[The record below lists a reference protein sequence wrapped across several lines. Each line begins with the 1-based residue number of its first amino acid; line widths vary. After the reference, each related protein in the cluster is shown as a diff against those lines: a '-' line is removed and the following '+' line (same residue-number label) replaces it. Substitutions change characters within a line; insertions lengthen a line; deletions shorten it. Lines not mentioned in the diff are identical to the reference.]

1 MSVRRALLAAA
12 LVLPVLLPAQAV
24 ERKPVRL
31 VLSITVDQL
40 RGDYLDKFSR
50 DFTGGFARL
59 LREGVYYP
67 NGRQDHA
74 VTETAPGHSTIMSGR
89 SPASTGIIAND
100 VGVPDPAS
108 PLLGSTATGASPWR
122 FRGTTLADWMKVRDS
137 ATRILSISRKDR
149 SAILPV
155 GRQVA
160 PIYWYSQG
168 KWTTSKYY
176 ADTLPSWLKAWNA
189 RDPIKALAGTSWQ
202 LSRDA
207 SAYPEPDDRPFEFGG
222 KNTTFPHAIPAD
234 WTMASGEIENI
245 SVMDSL
251 TLDVAIAGTQAL
263 GIGRREGTDFVS
275 ISLSTL
281 DAIGHR
287 YGPGSREVHDHM
299 LNLDRWLGQF
309 LDSLGRTVPLDQ
321 VVISLT
327 ADHGVTEY
335 PEAGKGGRVSIT
347 TAITA
352 LNRTMLQRYGV
363 KLAAMNESGFV
374 LANVADLRARGINVD
389 SISTALAATVR
400 AMPGVL
406 RVFTPRELARAPRTD
421 GIAMRWRREVP
432 ADAQW
437 LIAVSLVPDWIWGS
451 GKTSTTHGGTST
463 NDMWVPILFR
473 VPGVTPARIPA
484 IARTIDIAP
493 TLAAILGV
501 RPTEAIEG
509 IPLPAAL
516 GPRHRR

>member
-1 MSVRRALLAAA
+1 MRRCRALLTAVL
-12 LVLPVLLPAQAV
+12 LVPGLLPAQAIA
-24 ERKPVRL
+24 RKPVRL
-31 VLSITVDQL
+31 VLSLTVDQL

-89 SPASTGIIAND
+89 SPASTGILAND
-100 VGVPDPAS
+100 IGVGDANY
-108 PLLGSTATGASPWR
+108 PLLGSTAGGASPWR
-122 FRGTTLADWMKVRDS
+122 FRGTTLVDWMRVRDS
-137 ATRILSISRKDR
+137 ATRILSVSRKDR
-149 SAILPV
+149 AAILPV

-176 ADTLPSWLKAWNA
+176 ADTLPTWLKSWNA
-189 RDPIKALAGTSWQ
+189 RDPIKALAGTSWV
-202 LSRDA
+202 LGRDP

-222 KNTTFPHAIPAD
+222 KNMSFPHTIPAD

-245 SVMDSL
+245 SIMDSL
-251 TLDVAIAGTQAL
+251 ILDVAITGAQAL
-263 GIGRREGTDFVS
+263 GLGQRNGTDFLS

-281 DAIGHR
+281 DAVGHR

-309 LDSLGRTVPLDQ
+309 LDSLGRSVPLDQ

-327 ADHGVTEY
+327 ADHGTTEY
-335 PEAGKGGRVSIT
+335 PEAGRGGRASIS
-347 TAITA
+347 APLGA
-352 LNRTMLQRYGV
+352 LSRAMLQRYGI
-363 KLAAMNESGFV
+363 KLGAMSPSGFV
-374 LANVADLRARGINVD
+374 TANVADLRARGVNVD
-389 SISTALAATVR
+389 SISRALATTIR

-406 RVFTPRELARAPRTD
+406 RVFTPRELAAAPRGD
-421 GIAMRWRREVP
+421 AEAMRWRREIP

-437 LIAVSLVPDWIWGS
+437 LVAVSLIPDWVWGT
-451 GKTSTTHGGTST
+451 GKTSTTHGSTST
-463 NDMWVPILFR
+463 NDMWVPILVR
-473 VPGVTPARIPA
+473 VPGVPAARVST
-484 IARTIDIAP
+484 IARTIDLAP
-493 TLAAILGV
+493 TLAAVLGV
-501 RPTEAIEG
+501 RPTETVEG
-509 IPLPAAL
+509 RPLPAAL